1 MPLVHCPSFP
11 LNGSSDILPW
21 HLKLEALT
29 ASGRMTS
36 SQGQF
41 MYEIIRAL
49 VLVIRFP
56 PLNTALS
63 LPFWIVSVWPF
74 IHSATV
80 YRGLSIADNQDQ
92 RDHIGFTRVAYCT
105 KLSVVRTQCRA
116 LTFILSVSA
125 QTWPCA
131 VHLITIHF
139 HSTLPH
145 DHLVI
150 K

>member
-1 MPLVHCPSFP
+1 MQLVHFPSFS
-11 LNGSSDILPW
+11 LNGSTDILPW

-29 ASGRMTS
+29 TFGRMTS

-41 MYEIIRAL
+41 MYEIIRAS
-49 VLVIRFP
+49 VLVISFP

-63 LPFWIVSVWPF
+63 RSFCIVSAWPF
-74 IHSATV
+74 THSVTV
-80 YRGLSIADNQDQ
+80 YRRLSVADNQDQ
-92 RDHIGFTRVAYCT
+92 CYHIGFTRVAYCT
-105 KLSVVRTQCRA
+105 KLSVVRAQGGA
-116 LTFILSVSA
+116 LTFILSVTA
-125 QTWPCA
+125 QTWHCG
-131 VHLITIHF
+131 VHLIIIHF

>member
-1 MPLVHCPSFP
+1 MQLVHFPSFP
-11 LNGSSDILPW
+11 LNGSTDILPW

-41 MYEIIRAL
+41 MYEIIRVLAL
-49 VLVIRFP
+49 SFP

-63 LPFWIVSVWPF
+63 LSFCIVSAWPF
-74 IHSATV
+74 IHFVTV
-80 YRGLSIADNQDQ
+80 YRRLSMADNQDQ
-92 RDHIGFTRVAYCT
+92 CYPIGFTRVAYCT
-105 KLSVVRTQCRA
+105 KLSVGTGGA

-125 QTWPCA
+125 QTWHCG
-131 VHLITIHF
+131 VHLIIIHF
-139 HSTLPH
+139 HSTPPH
-145 DHLVI
+145 HHLVT